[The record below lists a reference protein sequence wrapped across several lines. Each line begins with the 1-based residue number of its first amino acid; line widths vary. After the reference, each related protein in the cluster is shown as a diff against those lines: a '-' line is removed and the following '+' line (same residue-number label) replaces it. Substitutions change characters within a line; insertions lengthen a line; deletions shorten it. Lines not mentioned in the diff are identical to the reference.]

1 MAKALRGKYKQKDKY
16 LSQKQID
23 NIEAAIYNDK
33 LHELYKEVDDTPIPK
48 KLLTEDVK
56 KNIIKGQ
63 RYAHIDGQEEYI
75 ILEDGRLINLENI
88 NQLQIQFTGVNLR
101 GYAKKNR
108 IVLHEE
114 FAKNGWKYDRDNI
127 LRAYKKNKW
136 KIYVN
141 YASKSLYESI

>member
-33 LHELYKEVDDTPIPK
+33 LHELYKEVDNTPIPT

-75 ILEDGRLINLENI
+75 ILEDGRLINLENV
-88 NQLQIQFTGVNLR
+88 NQLQLQFTGVNLR
-101 GYAKKNR
+101 GYAKTKR
-108 IVLHEE
+108 IAIHEE
-114 FAKNGWKYDRDNI
+114 FAKHGWKYNRNKI

-141 YASKSLYESI
+141 YASKELYESI